1 MNSVLCHKLSGI
13 LGTEQLNIFLL
24 KLKMVRNFVSV
35 TLKHV
40 QIGKSEDKQTFQQF
54 KKLLKCIL
62 LVSDNFHKLF
72 KWLWK
77 NIRTVHRMFTAQFRN
92 FEKQGN
98 DNLYLQLSNK
108 LKIVFESMD
117 LINKLY
123 QDTKKHKNGNDTVKC
138 STTWL
143 SKFQFQHNFSTTF
156 W

>member
-62 LVSDNFHKLF
+62 LVSDNFMNYSIDFERIYELYTEC
-72 KWLWK
+72 LQQ
-77 NIRTVHRMFTAQFRN
+77 NVEI
-92 FEKQGN
+92 FEKQGS

-123 QDTKKHKNGNDTVKC
+123 QDTKKHKNGNDTVKMFDNMA
-138 STTWL
+138 
-143 SKFQFQHNFSTTF
+143 FQIPISA
-156 W
+156 

>member
-13 LGTEQLNIFLL
+13 LSTEQLNIFLL

-72 KWLWK
+72 K
-77 NIRTVHRMFTAQFRN
+77 
-92 FEKQGN
+92 
-98 DNLYLQLSNK
+98 
-108 LKIVFESMD
+108 
-117 LINKLY
+117 
-123 QDTKKHKNGNDTVKC
+123 
-138 STTWL
+138 
-143 SKFQFQHNFSTTF
+143 
-156 W
+156 